1 MILTDGLG
9 ADKKVLISNHQGE
22 IVHSIELLAGLN
34 DCCWFTE
41 NHLLLA
47 SDDATVKIYDLTK
60 CKMISTFRTIKAFP
74 YCMDLNRDNNMIV
87 VGDTD
92 GFISYYHVSNK
103 DPVHRF
109 LAHSM
114 TITSIAFNN
123 DFGEI
128 LTGSHDGT
136 SRCWV
141 PSLKPICLRTIIPV
155 PKICTPL

>member
-1 MILTDGLG
+1 
-9 ADKKVLISNHQGE
+9 
-22 IVHSIELLAGLN
+22 
-34 DCCWFTE
+34 
-41 NHLLLA
+41 
-47 SDDATVKIYDLTK
+47 
-60 CKMISTFRTIKAFP
+60 
-74 YCMDLNRDNNMIV
+74 MDLNRDNNMIV

-114 TITSIAFNN
+114 TITSIAFNT